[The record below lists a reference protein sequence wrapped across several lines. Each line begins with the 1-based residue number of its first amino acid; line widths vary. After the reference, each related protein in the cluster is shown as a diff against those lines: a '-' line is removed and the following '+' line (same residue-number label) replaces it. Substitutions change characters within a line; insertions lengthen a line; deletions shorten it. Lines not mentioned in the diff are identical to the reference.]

1 MENGKT
7 QSKIFEIEIKQ
18 TSSGLFACSP
28 KLFLSNNDG
37 WFWVSIAEIIYCES
51 DNAYTTFH
59 LVSKD
64 AILITRPLKY
74 FETLLLPFDFVRI
87 HQSTL
92 VNVQHLYQVKKAEVG
107 CVAKMKNGKELTIAR
122 MKKKELLLRL
132 ESLSITNKKLIKEA
146 EVPPVVLK
154 QPNSKKVIHNSS
166 Y

>member
-1 MENGKT
+1 MENCNT
-7 QSKIFEIEIKQ
+7 QSKVFEIERIQ

-122 MKKKELLLRL
+122 MKKKELLLKL
-132 ESLSITNKKLIKEA
+132 ESLSISNNNAASKL
-146 EVPPVVLK
+146 EVPTVVPK
-154 QPNSKKVIHNSS
+154 QPNSKKVTHNSN